1 MQVVPTRLRTSQI
14 FRFCSLNLPKH
25 AALLVIPFTKHMV
38 TVIQAWRQ
46 KFKISVS
53 ILTDVEKKQP
63 QPRKTTYLKRA
74 FSAPKI
80 CTVEAGYLARLVR
93 LPAWAIKRAAT
104 CKTSIDT
111 TLR

>member
-1 MQVVPTRLRTSQI
+1 MWLYLSYHLKAHGDSYSSLETKVQNLRQY
-14 FRFCSLNLPKH
+14 
-25 AALLVIPFTKHMV
+25 
-38 TVIQAWRQ
+38 
-46 KFKISVS
+46 
-53 ILTDVEKKQP
+53 TDRCGEKT